1 MNYNISIETQI
12 RALTKLLGDLQ
23 DGTLQVPPFQRDFV
37 WTRDEIK
44 ELFESIKNNYPI
56 GSLLIWKPKTEYNWD
71 ELKSVGGF
79 KLPKGNSQQV
89 FLLDGFQRLSSL
101 FGCLT
106 NAGKVN
112 LEIDELID
120 RESLYDLYF
129 DLEEE
134 CFVYLRNNPKYYQVP
149 VHVLMSTSDFRQY
162 SRKCIEPYCEES
174 YIDVYLDRA
183 DAFSR
188 TLIDYKLAVIE
199 ISGAELS
206 DAVNIFSR
214 INSKGT
220 PISFDYMVNALS
232 YSRDFNFSVEIDN
245 LKEQLAYYHFGGIT
259 RDNIF
264 RCYQS
269 AFDDKMYFDNTNIEK
284 LAIRQDF
291 KNVVINITPAI
302 LKAVKFLYEELN
314 VVEYRL
320 LPYNQQLIFIMIF
333 FSKLSNPDKKQL
345 QELKRW
351 FWVTTYSNYFTIY
364 SLSNQRK
371 AFQHFLKF
379 INGEVGWSVFSD
391 NYDMPFRVLPLPKTI
406 SLSAVRSKALILF
419 ELQIY
424 RERSKKNPTRYGLT
438 LGKLNPKLSSLS
450 ENIIPTY
457 MGENY
462 KSFNFNFMSPDSI
475 DNYWH
480 LIPSVSKCEDLD
492 SCLEKRRELIIQE
505 ERDFVKKLGMIY
517 SE

>member
-56 GSLLIWKPKTEYNWD
+56 GSLLIWKPKTEYNWN
-71 ELKSVGGF
+71 ELKPVGGF

-112 LEIDELID
+112 LEIDESTD
-120 RESLYDLYF
+120 RESLYGLYF

-134 CFVYLRNNPKYYQVP
+134 CFVYLRNAPKYYQVP

-162 SRKCIEPYCEES
+162 SRKYIEPYSEDE
-174 YIDVYLDRA
+174 YLDVYLDRA

-220 PISFDYMVNALS
+220 SISFDYMVNALS
-232 YSRDFNFSVEIDN
+232 YSKDFNFSVEIDN
-245 LKEQLAYYHFGGIT
+245 LKEQLSRFNFGGIT
-259 RDNIF
+259 RENIF

-284 LAIRQDF
+284 LALRQDF
-291 KNVVINITPAI
+291 KEVVTDITPSI
-302 LKAVKFLYEELN
+302 LKAVEFLYNELN

-333 FSKLSNPDKKQL
+333 FSRITNPDRKQI

-351 FWVTTYSNYFTIY
+351 FWITTYSNYFTIY

-379 INGEVGWSVFSD
+379 INGEVDNSVFSD
-391 NYDMPFRVLPLPKTI
+391 NYDMPFRVLPFPKTI
-406 SLSAVRSKALILF
+406 SLAAVRSKALILF

-424 RERSKKNPTRYGLT
+424 RERSKIAPAIYGLT
-438 LGKLNPKLSSLS
+438 LGKLNPKLPSIS

-457 MGENY
+457 TAENY
-462 KSFNFNFMSPDSI
+462 RSFNLNFMCSSSL
-475 DNYWH
+475 DNYYH
-480 LIPSVSKCEDLD
+480 LIPSINQCENLD
-492 SCLEKRRELIIQE
+492 NFLEKRRELIIQE
-505 ERDFVKKLGMIY
+505 ERKFVEELGMLY
-517 SE
+517 